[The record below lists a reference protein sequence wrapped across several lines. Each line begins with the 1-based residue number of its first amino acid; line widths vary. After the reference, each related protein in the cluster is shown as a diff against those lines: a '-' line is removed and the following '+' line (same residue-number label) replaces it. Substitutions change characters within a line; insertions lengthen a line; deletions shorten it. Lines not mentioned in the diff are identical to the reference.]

1 MIFKTIARFHS
12 RKYMSTTLVE
22 GQSLQRSFWTAL
34 LGLYLLIKFFFVWVT
49 SFLINQCFL
58 SLLSRAIALWFIVCR
73 TKQCLD
79 FAATAHFLHLLI
91 CWHYNSHFPA
101 TLSWWLLNAA
111 CVTIMCVYG
120 EYLCLRT
127 ELQAIPL
134 SVGPKADL

>member
-1 MIFKTIARFHS
+1 MFFSFQEIHVHDFGGRAVIAAFVLNSLTGFVFLFTLFLLFKIIS
-12 RKYMSTTLVE
+12 C
-22 GQSLQRSFWTAL
+22 
-34 LGLYLLIKFFFVWVT
+34 LIIVKISISYF
-49 SFLINQCFL
+49 
-58 SLLSRAIALWFIVCR
+58 SRAIALWFIVCR

-79 FAATAHFLHLLI
+79 FAATAHFLHLVI

-101 TLSWWLLNAA
+101 SLSWWLLNAA